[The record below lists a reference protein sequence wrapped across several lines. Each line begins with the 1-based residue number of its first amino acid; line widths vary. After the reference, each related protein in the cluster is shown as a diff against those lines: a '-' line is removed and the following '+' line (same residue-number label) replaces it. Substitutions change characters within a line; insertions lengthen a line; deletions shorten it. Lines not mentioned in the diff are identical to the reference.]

1 MPWKTMTLRG
11 VKGSPLTNAEMDAN
25 LQSVLDYMNGI
36 LLPTTAHDLNDYDT
50 PGVYGQNATA
60 GAVAGS
66 NYPIDPTANT
76 PVAGILK
83 VWKGATGGNLAAHQ
97 EYRSYYLNNSTIFYR
112 NKTGVTWGDWIRVP
126 KYAEAMTKTALT
138 VATDANTLTTDN
150 TWWTWSASAVMG
162 DNFPPAPV
170 KSAGSMSTIAMSSS
184 YWIQTCILAP
194 SSGRRNIEY
203 RRGGNSTAWGAWKI
217 IAPVSLASDLPTADC
232 GDVYVDGVGWH
243 TWSAAQ
249 SKYVY
254 TSNIAVGT
262 VGWWSLR
269 ASVPAGQIPLDG
281 QTVSRATYPELT
293 AMVLAGTVPVVT
305 EANWLA
311 DPANRGAYTVGNG
324 TSTIRL
330 PDYNGASSGS
340 YGPVFRRGDGTG
352 AGGPGAIQRD
362 AMQNITGSVSPFFR
376 AEGLAPSGAFTITS
390 YGNTPPQP
398 GTFGAVP
405 GDSATITLNASLV
418 ARTATETRPVNVAGV
433 WTVHAFG
440 TVVNPG
446 SADAAQLASDYA
458 TLNGSFQSTKS
469 KLDALWTGTFMNV
482 SNANG
487 VVISGEF
494 PGIFSAG
501 STRFKGAAGSAG
513 GATYVQAVPAA
524 AGGTAAF
531 LCRQNESPN
540 ASFVMLGNDTTANVA
555 RLLFSRHGSGAA
567 ITDLVIQSQDQIV
580 GTINRYGGWVLGAA
594 PYARA
599 ASTAATITY
608 AGGGTQ
614 WGLLMAPQSL
624 EGATAIAFQS
634 AAGVLCGSITS
645 NGSAT
650 AFNTSSDYRL
660 KTVTGDADK
669 QAGHTR
675 IMSVRIHDYWWKA
688 DGKPDRGVLAHELA
702 ETHPNAVTGEKDAMM
717 EMPGYYA
724 AIMPQSVDYSKLVPD
739 LILTVQTMQAKMDAM
754 QEELDSLK
762 QGAA

>member
-1 MPWKTMTLRG
+1 MPAKTMVLRAA
-11 VKGSPLTNAEMDAN
+11 KGSPLTNAEMDAN
-25 LQSVLDYMNGI
+25 LQSVLDYMNAQ
-36 LLPTTAHDLNDYDT
+36 LLPTTAHHLDNYDT
-50 PGVYGQNATA
+50 PGNWYQGTGGSATIEQGYPIAGGTGFLRVNMFGSAAWQEYVVRTSPFRSYYRMKTGASTWGGWMQNVVITDGGQIPAVWIPPIYSATLPAGTDANSLIVPGSYTVNSDANATA
-60 GAVAGS
+60 ALNWPFALAGTLEVS
-66 NYPIDPTANT
+66 AF
-76 PVAGILK
+76 
-83 VWKGATGGNLAAHQ
+83 ATGNAQVTQTYTTRNNPTGNRAPM
-97 EYRSYYLNNSTIFYR
+97 RFFR
-112 NKTGVTWGDWIRVP
+112 VRFGTGGGTWGDWKQV
-126 KYAEAMTKTALT
+126 
-138 VATDANTLTTDN
+138 VTDN
-150 TWWTWSASAVMG
+150 G
-162 DNFPPAPV
+162 P
-170 KSAGSMSTIAMSSS
+170 
-184 YWIQTCILAP
+184 
-194 SSGRRNIEY
+194 
-203 RRGGNSTAWGAWKI
+203 
-217 IAPVSLASDLPTADC
+217 
-232 GDVYVDGVGWH
+232 
-243 TWSAAQ
+243 
-249 SKYVY
+249 
-254 TSNIAVGT
+254 AVGT
-262 VGWWSLR
+262 VGWWPMR
-269 ASVPAGQIPLDG
+269 ASVPAGQLPLDG

-293 AMVLAGTVPVVT
+293 AMVLAGTLPVVS

-311 DPANRGAYTVGNG
+311 DPANRGSFTVGNG

-340 YGPVFRRGDGTG
+340 YGAVFRRGDGAG
-352 AGGPGAIQRD
+352 AGGPGAVQRD
-362 AMQNITGSVSPFFR
+362 AMQNITGSVAPFFR
-376 AEGLAPSGAFTITS
+376 AGGLAPSGAFILSS
-390 YGNTPPQP
+390 YDNTPPQP

-418 ARTATETRPVNVAGV
+418 ARTATENRPVNVAGV

-469 KLDALWTGTFMNV
+469 KVDALWTGTFMNLT
-482 SNANG
+482 NANG
-487 VVISGEF
+487 VTISGEF

-567 ITDLVIQSQDQIV
+567 ITDLVIQSQDQVV
-580 GTINRYGGWVLGAA
+580 GTINRYGGWILGAA
-594 PYARA
+594 PSARA
-599 ASTAATITY
+599 ANTAATITY

-624 EGATAIAFQS
+624 EGAAAIAFQS
-634 AAGVLCGSITS
+634 TAGILCGSITS

-675 IMSVRIHDYWWKA
+675 IMSVRIHEYLWKA

-717 EMPGYYA
+717 EMPGYEA
-724 AIMPQSVDYSKLVPD
+724 AILPQSVDYSKLVPD
-739 LILTVQTMQAKMDAM
+739 LILTVQAMQAKMDAM
-754 QEELDSLK
+754 QEELYSLK